1 LYLLYPD
8 DVINNKDERLMKVQR
23 LLNQIK
29 DNGNVTLNEKQK
41 VLNMILFSA
50 EVVARKAAE
59 LGDVRFKHHRLI

>member
-1 LYLLYPD
+1 
-8 DVINNKDERLMKVQR
+8 MKVQR